1 MLCFFDVFR
10 AAVRDERIRLGLQTI
25 VVYEDCFLRF
35 QASQTCTLNPTIPKS
50 PLICSDRMQFC
61 TKPRA
66 LYGAG
71 LSLCIRRSL
80 VWFTLQNSCWLRCNS
95 QRDSWGPRINR
106 LLQRFLTGTCGVH
119 PVIAFDSSLVLNSV
133 EAEGRGGG
141 GG

>member
-10 AAVRDERIRLGLQTI
+10 AAERDERIWFGLQTI
-25 VVYEDCFLRF
+25 VVYEDHFLRF
-35 QASQTCTLNPTIPKS
+35 QASQTRTLNPTITKS

-61 TKPRA
+61 TRPRA

-80 VWFTLQNSCWLRCNS
+80 VWFTLQNSCWLRCTS
-95 QRDSWGPRINR
+95 QRDSWGPPISQ
-106 LLQRFLTGTCGVH
+106 LLQRFLAGTCGVH
-119 PVIAFDSSLVLNSV
+119 PVIVFDSSLVLHSA